1 MARFEQQ
8 VTIDAPIDQVWAMM
22 TNPQTWA
29 AWFPDVDSIS
39 GLEAV
44 QEQASFT
51 WQQGEVNGTATI
63 TEVDPNRGLISV
75 TTVKGDDN
83 TNHTFDLDRTG
94 GLFGLGANDTKLMYR
109 REYKADGGFLGEFIA
124 GGNVADAL
132 DVKQTLAKIK
142 RLAQS

>member
-29 AWFPDVDSIS
+29 SWFPDVESIT

-44 QEQASFT
+44 DSQATFA
-51 WQQGEVNGTATI
+51 WQDGTESGTGTI
-63 TEVDPNRGLISV
+63 TEVDTQRGLISV
-75 TTVKGDDN
+75 VTTKGDDS
-83 TNHTFDLDRTG
+83 TTHTFDLDRTG
-94 GLFGLGANDTKLMYR
+94 GLFGIGANDTKLTYR
-109 REYKADGGFLGEFIA
+109 REYKADGGFLGEFMA

-132 DVKQTLAKIK
+132 DVKNTLNKIK